1 VLLFFSELKFMSAP
15 LCKCNPPQY
24 AIPKTAGFKAKNP
37 GQNFWTCP
45 RGFKDKG
52 GCGFYMPGGPGAQ
65 GQQQPAQQL
74 PPPQSYTP
82 YPSQGSQPS
91 YSNEQSYGQPLSTY
105 NMGQA
110 QPQLAQQYPP
120 PPANQQPPAKR
131 PRVED
136 DEQQQELENMRY
148 LALAML
154 QEKLEEHRKRLEAL
168 EAQILDTQPQEQ
180 HVSQKQS

>member
-1 VLLFFSELKFMSAP
+1 MSAP

-74 PPPQSYTP
+74 PPPQSCTP

-91 YSNEQSYGQPLSTY
+91 YSNEQSYGQPLPTY

-110 QPQLAQQYPP
+110 QPQLAPQYP
-120 PPANQQPPAKR
+120 QPPTYSPPTAQPPSKR
-131 PRVED
+131 PRLEED
-136 DEQQQELENMRY
+136 EREELENMRY
-148 LALAML
+148 LALTML
-154 QEKLEEHRKRLEAL
+154 QEKLEEHRKRLDIL
-168 EAQILDTQPQEQ
+168 EAHMLDTQPQEQ
-180 HVSQKQS
+180 PVSQNKG